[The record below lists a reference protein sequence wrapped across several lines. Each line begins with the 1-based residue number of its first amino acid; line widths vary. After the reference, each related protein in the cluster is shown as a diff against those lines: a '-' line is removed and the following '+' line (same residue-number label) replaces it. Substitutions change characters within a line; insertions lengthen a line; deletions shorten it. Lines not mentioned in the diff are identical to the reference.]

1 MKVLLVA
8 QAYPPYPVVG
18 AMRAKKIAD
27 MFRERG
33 HDVTVVTERLKDEQP
48 GVRVSEQRLVVRTID
63 AGLPYRLRLVA
74 LRNRLQGREV
84 SLSSW
89 DGPAS
94 ALQDP
99 EASASPNRLSRA
111 VDAVKGLV
119 VALLRLPDD
128 QQHFVAPAFR
138 LGRQIVDSGVDLVYT
153 TAPAFS
159 THFVG
164 LLLQRCGARWVAE
177 FRDPWTTEGHGR
189 YRAAAPLLRRLDRWM
204 ERRCLY
210 RADKIVAVTESVGR
224 QLAAKLPAE
233 QRGKIVVAM
242 NGIDQLEAR
251 EASPDPQHP
260 FSIVHTGSFYHDRDP
275 RPFLEALGAWMR
287 DEALGVND
295 VQVDFAGRCRHYG
308 NVSVER
314 IVEDLGLAE
323 VVRFHDW
330 LPTAA
335 VQDMLRRAD
344 LLLLLATSQP
354 AQVPNKLFEY
364 LAVRVPIL
372 AVVDEAGESEAILRA
387 VGGQYVLTS
396 PDGLPVGA
404 CAVRRALECAYRE
417 RSEARATDESALQ
430 ALLTRRQFSRLAA
443 ALQV

>member
-33 HDVTVVTERLKDEQP
+33 HDVTVVTERLKNEQSE
-48 GVRVSEQRLVVRTID
+48 VRVSEERLVVRTVN

-74 LRNRLQGREV
+74 LRNRLRGREV

-99 EASASPNRLSRA
+99 DTSIPRNRLSRGINT
-111 VDAVKGLV
+111 VKGLV

-128 QQHFVAPAFR
+128 QQHFVPPALR
-138 LGRQIVDSGVDLVYT
+138 IGRQVVDSGVDLVYT

-164 LLLQRCGARWVAE
+164 LLLHRRGVRWVAE
-177 FRDPWTTEGHGR
+177 FRDPWTTEGGQR

-204 ERRCLY
+204 ERQCLY
-210 RADKIVAVTESVGR
+210 HADTIVAVTESVGR
-224 QLAAKLPAE
+224 QLAAKLPVE

-242 NGIDQLEAR
+242 NGITGLEPRRAP
-251 EASPDPQHP
+251 SDTKHP

-275 RPFLEALGAWMR
+275 RPFLEALATWMR
-287 DEALGVND
+287 DERLGADD

-308 NVSVER
+308 NISVER
-314 IVEDLGLAE
+314 MVDDLGLGKI
-323 VVRFHDW
+323 VRFHDW
-330 LPTAA
+330 LSTDA
-335 VQDMLRRAD
+335 VQAMLRRAD

-372 AVVDEAGESEAILRA
+372 AVVDEAGESATILRA
-387 VGGQYVLTS
+387 VGGQFVLTA
-396 PDGLPVGA
+396 PDGKVGA
-404 CAVRRALECAYRE
+404 CAMRRALEAAYRGRTE
-417 RSEARATDESALQ
+417 LVATNEAALE
-430 ALLTRRQFSRLAA
+430 ALLTRRQFAHIA
-443 ALQV
+443 TALQA